1 MLLLFFN
8 DFRFLPN
15 WLFLIASHDFSL
27 LRVLRIPVSAM
38 EFMQVFGLLLQEG
51 SELTILILLFLSVT
65 TTSDGNFIEQKL
77 NPGTKDDI
85 MECRS

>member
-1 MLLLFFN
+1 
-8 DFRFLPN
+8 
-15 WLFLIASHDFSL
+15 
-27 LRVLRIPVSAM
+27 M
-38 EFMQVFGLLLQEG
+38 EYTQVFGLLLQEG

-65 TTSDGNFIEQKL
+65 TAFDGNFTEQKL